1 MSSDRNYRPVGFVVV
16 GLGMGRPRSKEILE
30 TPGCNLIGVCDLD
43 EKRARSIGEEFG
55 VPWKTDLAEWLADE
69 RAEVIFCLT
78 PTGMH
83 KKICNA
89 ALSAGRHAITTKPM
103 EASLAACDEMIECAD
118 DAGKLLAVDFELRSY
133 QRVHELKTAVQA
145 GAFGRVLSATA
156 QLKVLRTDEYFAEN
170 GGWRGTKELDGGGAF
185 SNQAIHNIDEI
196 VYCLGVP
203 DEIRCDV
210 WTQNHSIEAEDLG
223 IATWRYGNGSIVN
236 FYATTC
242 FPQKTWYE
250 RLEIH
255 GTEAAYARGRGGPM
269 AAEETRWFVG
279 GEWSDEAPVKSERP
293 WKNSMDNMADAI
305 RSGAKLLCSGRDG
318 RATQAVLD
326 AMYSSA
332 ASGGEWTA
340 VQAEAAVAVT
350 A

>member
-1 MSSDRNYRPVGFVVV
+1 MSFDRDYDPVGFVVV
-16 GLGMGRPRSKEILE
+16 GLGMGRPRSKQLLE
-30 TPGCNLIGVCDLD
+30 TPCCRLVGVCDLD
-43 EKRARSIGEEFG
+43 AERARACGEEFG
-55 VPWKTDLAEWLADE
+55 VPWKTDLAEWLGDPA
-69 RAEVIFCLT
+69 AEVIFCLT

-83 KKICNA
+83 RNICNA

-118 DAGKLLAVDFELRSY
+118 QSGKLLAVDFELRAY
-133 QRVHELKTAVQA
+133 QRVHELKTAVEQ
-145 GAFGRVLSATA
+145 GAFGRLLSVTA
-156 QLKVLRTDEYFAEN
+156 QLKVLRTDEYFKSN
-170 GGWRGTKELDGGGAF
+170 GGWRGTRELDGGGAF

-196 VYCLGVP
+196 VHVLGAP
-203 DEIRCDV
+203 DEVRCDV

-223 IATWRYGNGSIVN
+223 IATWRYASGTIVS

-242 FPQKTWYE
+242 YPQKTWYE

-255 GTEAAYARGRGGPM
+255 GTEAAYSRGRGGPI
-269 AAEETRWFVG
+269 AAEEARWFTG
-279 GEWSDEAPVKSERP
+279 GEWSDEAPMKSERP
-293 WKNSMDNMADAI
+293 WMNSMHNMADAV

-326 AMYSSA
+326 AMYRSA
-332 ASGGEWTA
+332 ASGGTWTA
-340 VQAEAAVAVT
+340 VQASTPAVAL